1 MKEKYDIE
9 SEKLKMVRYYLI
21 PFYLVL
27 LIFGIIDKY
36 DTPKPIKIIN
46 IVFMV
51 FLAALIGI
59 SFFWYIRAINLAII
73 LF

>member
-36 DTPKPIKIIN
+36 DTPEPIKIIN
-46 IVFMV
+46 IVLMV
-51 FLAALIGI
+51 FLAALTGI
-59 SFFWYIRAINLAII
+59 SFFWYIRAMNLAII

>member
-36 DTPKPIKIIN
+36 DTPEPIKIIN
-46 IVFMV
+46 IVLMV

-59 SFFWYIRAINLAII
+59 SFFWYIRAMNLAII